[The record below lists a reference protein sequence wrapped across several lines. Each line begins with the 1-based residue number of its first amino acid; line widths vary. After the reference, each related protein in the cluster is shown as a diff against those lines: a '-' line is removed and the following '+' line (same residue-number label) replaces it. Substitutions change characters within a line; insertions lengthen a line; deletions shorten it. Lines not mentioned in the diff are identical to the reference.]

1 MGWDAAFIWAG
12 AWALFI
18 GLCSLQNI
26 RRQVS
31 GGLLALVILFIVIA
45 VLLKGCAAIIPISDF
60 DRFNRYDN

>member
-1 MGWDAAFIWAG
+1 M
-12 AWALFI
+12 FI